1 MSVPEATPFR
11 LLGDGAVRAVRAAC
25 AQAVSGWAADWGL
38 AAARVDVGV
47 QRAWD
52 GAAARSLAWHRSA
65 ETHGRHAWLAAGS
78 DFGNALQQALFPAD
92 PGYGPGVHAPAD
104 LAAAG
109 TREALDGLLDALA
122 GVALSVGHAVPPGA
136 AAVPA
141 AVWRRGSGALVV
153 QVTIGGRHC
162 HVLLDGA
169 AVQALVPP
177 AAPLPALPAVDVAA
191 GVADV
196 PVSLRLDAGTARVG
210 LGALLSLA
218 PGDVIRLDRQAD
230 APLAL
235 NTTAGD
241 PLFHAYLG
249 RCGDGV
255 AVELVQSQSHLE
267 KQ

>member
-1 MSVPEATPFR
+1 MSAPEARPYR
-11 LLGDGAVRAVRAAC
+11 LLGDSAVGAVRGAL
-25 AQAVSGWAADWGL
+25 AQAVSAWAADWGV
-38 AAARVDVGV
+38 ASARVGVGV
-47 QRAWD
+47 ERAWD
-52 GAAARSLAWHRSA
+52 SAAARSLGWNRSA
-65 ETHGRHAWLAAGS
+65 QTAGRQAWLAAGS
-78 DFGNALQQALFPAD
+78 DLEGGLQQALFPAD
-92 PGYGPGVHAPAD
+92 PGFGPGGDAPAG

-109 TREALDGLLDALA
+109 AREALGGLLDALVGA
-122 GVALSVGHAVPPGA
+122 ALSTRHGVPRGA

-141 AVWRRGSGALVV
+141 ALWRRGSGAVV
-153 QVTIGGRHC
+153 AQVAVGGRHC

-169 AVQALVPP
+169 AVQAFVPP

-235 NTTAGD
+235 GTLAGD

-249 RCGDGV
+249 RCGNGV